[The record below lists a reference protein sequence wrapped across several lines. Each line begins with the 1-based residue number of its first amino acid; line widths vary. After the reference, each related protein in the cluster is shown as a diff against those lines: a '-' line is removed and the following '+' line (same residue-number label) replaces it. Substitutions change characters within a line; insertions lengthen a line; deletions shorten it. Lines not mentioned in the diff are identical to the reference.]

1 MALEL
6 GAIPLAA
13 LAGVLGVISPCVWP
27 LVPVVMSSAGVG
39 GRRGPW
45 LLALGLGL
53 SFALGGTLL
62 TFLLLRAG
70 LDPVLYRGVSAVL
83 LVAVALTLLVKPL
96 GDALANGLSLVSGRL
111 PGGGA
116 RETGGASGQFIVGG
130 LLGLV
135 WLPCVGPTLGAAIA
149 LASAGQDMGLAFL
162 VMLAF
167 GLATAGTVLVGG
179 LLSAKAMNR
188 WRPGLLANAVRAK
201 QVLGALLLALGVA
214 VLLGWDKWL
223 EAAALAVLP
232 DWALGF

>member
-6 GAIPLAA
+6 SAIPLAA
-13 LAGVLGVISPCVWP
+13 LAGVLGVVSPCVWP

-39 GRRGPW
+39 GRSGPW
-45 LLALGLGL
+45 FLALGLGL

-62 TFLLLRAG
+62 TYLLLRAG
-70 LDPVLYRGVSAVL
+70 LDPVLYRGASALL
-83 LVAVALTLLVKPL
+83 LVLVALSLLVKPL
-96 GDALANGLSLVSGRL
+96 GEGMANALSRLTGRL
-111 PGGGA
+111 PVGGA
-116 RETGGASGQFIVGG
+116 REPGGAPGQFLVGG

-149 LASAGQDMGLAFL
+149 LASAGRDMGLAFL

-201 QVLGALLLALGVA
+201 RVLGALLLALGVA

-223 EAAALAVLP
+223 EALALGVLP
-232 DWALGF
+232 DWALGI

>member
-1 MALEL
+1 MALAFS
-6 GAIPLAA
+6 AIPLAA

-27 LVPVVMSSAGVG
+27 LVPVVMSSAGTG
-39 GRRGPW
+39 ARSGPW
-45 LLALGLGL
+45 FLALGLGL

-70 LDPVLYRGVSAVL
+70 LDPVLYRGASAVL
-83 LVAVALTLLVKPL
+83 LVLVALTLLVKPL
-96 GDALANGLSLVSGRL
+96 GEAMANGLSRLVGRV
-111 PGGGA
+111 PGGGS
-116 RETGGASGQFIVGG
+116 EPTGASGQFLVGG

-167 GLATAGTVLVGG
+167 GLATAGTVLAGG

-201 QVLGALLLALGVA
+201 QILGGLLLMLGVA

-223 EAAALAVLP
+223 ESAALDVLP
-232 DWALGF
+232 DWALGI